1 MYENEQFWI
10 DLSDLLKSCN
20 MMFIGKPEEGYS
32 PATDTCP
39 ENRRSFL
46 KGMGAVSTA
55 GILSSFAG
63 CLGED
68 EGVEGAGEEVPTLEV
83 LGYPESNRLMFDTLN
98 EIVDE
103 IERLGFDLEYNPVN
117 RDRQLDRV
125 FQDHDYEISSLGYTG
140 RPERLDPN
148 ALPWGNYHSSE
159 IEGGAY
165 NWTGTN
171 QQEIDE
177 ALEAQRAVLDPDE
190 RQPLVKEMQEVIM
203 SIPGGE
209 MPIMHPDLVN
219 MYNSEKFDG
228 FVAVPGLGMNNYQ
241 NWMNVEAL
249 TDERTMVCGY
259 PLDVPHLTPL
269 QANETNMITQRL
281 CHDSLTVLD
290 EEGLPSPWLAEDWE
304 ISEDSTRVDF
314 TIRDGHE
321 FVDGEPCTAEDVEFT
336 YNYILD
342 WELPFF
348 ISAIERVDEVYA
360 DGNVVTFEL
369 SEPDAPIFN
378 DAFSRIH
385 ILPEHVWSDIPDAE
399 DDIDD
404 PFEWSPTESE
414 LTEPYGLIGSG
425 PYEFDEWRRGEGVS
439 LNVRDDHPMGTP
451 DIDGIFIQTIESPSA
466 LTTALRNEEIDFVID
481 TDADIQVLEDLAEEE
496 DHLEF
501 VTTASIGYDEWAM
514 NNRVEPLDRASV
526 RRAMSAMIPKETIAQ
541 EVWRGFADPAI
552 SPIAPALEFWH
563 NSEVEKW
570 HEYDIEDAIEWLE
583 EDGFVVQDDT
593 IYYPEGG
600 FDD

>member
-1 MYENEQFWI
+1 
-10 DLSDLLKSCN
+10 

-32 PATDTCP
+32 PNSDNSH
-39 ENRRSFL
+39 EDRRSFL
-46 KGMGAVSTA
+46 KGMGAISAA
-55 GILSSFAG
+55 GALGSLAG
-63 CLGED
+63 CLGDDGE
-68 EGVEGAGEEVPTLEV
+68 EGLEEVPTLEV
-83 LGYPESNRLMFDTLN
+83 VGYPEANRSMFDTLT

-103 IERLGFDLEYNPVN
+103 VERLGFDLEYNPVN
-117 RDRQLDRV
+117 RDRHLDLV
-125 FQDHDYEISSLGYTG
+125 FFEHDYQISSLGYTG

-171 QQEIDE
+171 YPEIDE

-190 RQPLVKEMQEVIM
+190 RQPLVREMQEVIM

-290 EEGLPSPWLAEDWE
+290 EEGLPTPWLAEDWE
-304 ISEDSTRVDF
+304 ISEDNTRVDF

-321 FVDGEPCTAEDVEFT
+321 FVDGEPCTAEDVAFT
-336 YNYILD
+336 YNYILE
-342 WELPFF
+342 WEVPFF
-348 ISAIERVDEVYA
+348 VSALNRVDEVYA
-360 DGNVVTFEL
+360 DGDVVTFEM
-369 SEPDAPIFN
+369 SQPDAPIFN

-385 ILPEHVWSDIPDAE
+385 ILPEHVWSEIPDAE
-399 DDIDD
+399 DAIDA

-425 PYEFDEWRRGEGVS
+425 PYEFNEWRRGEGVS
-439 LNVRDDHPMGTP
+439 LHVRDDHPMGTP

-481 TDADIQVLEDLAEEE
+481 TDADFQVLEDLAEEE

-501 VTTASIGYDEWAM
+501 VATPSIGYDEWAM
-514 NNRVEPLDRASV
+514 NTRVEPLGRESV

-541 EVWRGFADPAI
+541 EIWRGFADPAV

-563 NSEVEKW
+563 NPDVEKW
-570 HEYDIEDAIEWLE
+570 HEYDIDDAIEWLE

-593 IYYPEGG
+593 IYYPEDG